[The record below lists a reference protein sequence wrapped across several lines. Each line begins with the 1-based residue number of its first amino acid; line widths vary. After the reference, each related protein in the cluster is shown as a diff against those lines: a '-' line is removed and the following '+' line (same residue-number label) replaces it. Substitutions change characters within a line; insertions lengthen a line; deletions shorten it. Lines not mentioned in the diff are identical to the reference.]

1 MPGSPIGRETMT
13 ADAGR
18 PATAGSETDECG
30 MPRGH
35 HQAWESFAACAV
47 RLIPVLQA
55 QMKAVTAE
63 TERAAM
69 DLLMHL
75 RVLASQDAGA
85 TAEEKSA
92 SLSKVVMAMQF
103 QDITRQKLEHVGEAL
118 DQWSRHLQALMRG
131 PQDEGAQWEI
141 AALEQIEQTYTMEEE
156 RRLHAEAVMP
166 EYQEPVPSEVLESE
180 PQSDSVTLF

>member
-1 MPGSPIGRETMT
+1 MT

-18 PATAGSETDECG
+18 PATAGNETDECG

-35 HQAWESFAACAV
+35 RQAWEAFAVCAV
-47 RLIPVLQA
+47 RLIPVLKA
-55 QMKAVTAE
+55 QMKAVTEE

-69 DLLMHL
+69 ELLMHL

-92 SLSKVVMAMQF
+92 SLSKVVTAMQF
-103 QDITRQKLEHVGEAL
+103 QDITRQRLEHVGQAL
-118 DQWSRHLQALMRG
+118 DQWSSHLQALMKG
-131 PQDEGAQWEI
+131 PQDEGAKREI

-166 EYQEPVPSEVLESE
+166 EYQEPIPSDVLESE

>member
-1 MPGSPIGRETMT
+1 MT

-30 MPRGH
+30 MPCGDR
-35 HQAWESFAACAV
+35 QAWETFAACAV
-47 RLIPVLQA
+47 RLIPVLKA
-55 QMKAVTAE
+55 QMNAVTEE

-85 TAEEKSA
+85 SAEDKSE

-103 QDITRQKLEHVGEAL
+103 QDITRQRLEHVGQAL

-131 PQDEGAQWEI
+131 PQDEAAKEEI
-141 AALEQIEQTYTMEEE
+141 AALEQIERNYTMEEE
-156 RRLHAEAVMP
+156 RRLHAAALSP
-166 EYQEPVPSEVLESE
+166 EYQEPIPTDVLESE
-180 PQSDSVTLF
+180 SKPDSVTLF

>member
-1 MPGSPIGRETMT
+1 MT

-30 MPRGH
+30 MPRRH
-35 HQAWESFAACAV
+35 QQAWEAFAACAV
-47 RLIPVLQA
+47 RLIPVLKA
-55 QMKAVTAE
+55 QMKSVTEE

-69 DLLMHL
+69 DLLLHL
-75 RVLASQDAGA
+75 RVLASQGADA
-85 TAEEKSA
+85 TAEEKAA

-103 QDITRQKLEHVGEAL
+103 QDITRQKLEHVGQAL

-131 PQDEGAQWEI
+131 HLDEGAQQEI

-156 RRLHAEAVMP
+156 RRLHAEAVMH
-166 EYQEPVPSEVLESE
+166 EYQEPIPTDVLESE

>member
-1 MPGSPIGRETMT
+1 MI

-18 PATAGSETDECG
+18 PAKAGSETDEGG

-35 HQAWESFAACAV
+35 RQAWETFAACAV
-47 RLIPVLQA
+47 RLIPVLNA
-55 QMKAVTAE
+55 QMKAVTEE
-63 TERAAM
+63 TERAATE
-69 DLLMHL
+69 LLMHL
-75 RVLASQDAGA
+75 RVLASPDTGA

-131 PQDEGAQWEI
+131 PQDESAQWEI

-156 RRLHAEAVMP
+156 RRLHAAAVKP
-166 EYQEPVPSEVLESE
+166 EYQEPIPTDVLENESE
-180 PQSDSVTLF
+180 SDSVTLF

>member
-1 MPGSPIGRETMT
+1 MT

-18 PATAGSETDECG
+18 SAKAGGETDEDG
-30 MPRGH
+30 IPRGH
-35 HQAWESFAACAV
+35 RQAWETFAACAV
-47 RLIPVLQA
+47 RLIPVLKA
-55 QMKAVTAE
+55 QMNAVTEE
-63 TERAAM
+63 TERAATE
-69 DLLMHL
+69 LLMHL
-75 RVLASQDAGA
+75 RVLASLDTGA

-131 PQDEGAQWEI
+131 PQDKSAQWEI

-156 RRLHAEAVMP
+156 RRLHAAAVTP
-166 EYQEPVPSEVLESE
+166 EYQEPIPTDVLESE
-180 PQSDSVTLF
+180 SESDSVTLF

>member
-1 MPGSPIGRETMT
+1 MT

-18 PATAGSETDECG
+18 PAKAGSETDECG
-30 MPRGH
+30 MTRGH
-35 HQAWESFAACAV
+35 QQAWEAFAACAV
-47 RLIPVLQA
+47 RLIPVLKA
-55 QMKAVTAE
+55 QMVAVTQE

-69 DLLMHL
+69 DLLVHL
-75 RVLASQDAGA
+75 RVLASQGAGA
-85 TAEEKSA
+85 TAEEKAA
-92 SLSKVVMAMQF
+92 SLSKVVTAMQF
-103 QDITRQKLEHVGEAL
+103 QDITRQKLEHVGQAL

-131 PQDEGAQWEI
+131 PLDEGAEREI

-166 EYQEPVPSEVLESE
+166 EYQEPIPTDVLESE

>member
-1 MPGSPIGRETMT
+1 MT

-18 PATAGSETDECG
+18 PATAGSETDEYG

-35 HQAWESFAACAV
+35 RQAWEAFATCAV
-47 RLIPVLQA
+47 RLIPVLKA
-55 QMKAVTAE
+55 QMKAVTEE

-69 DLLMHL
+69 ELLMHL

-92 SLSKVVMAMQF
+92 SLSKVVTAMQF
-103 QDITRQKLEHVGEAL
+103 QDITRQRLEHVGQAL

-131 PQDEGAQWEI
+131 PQDEGARLEI
-141 AALEQIEQTYTMEEE
+141 AALERLEQNYTMEEE
-156 RRLHAEAVMP
+156 RRLHAAALRP
-166 EYQEPVPSEVLESE
+166 EYQEPIPTDELESASK
-180 PQSDSVTLF
+180 PDSVTLF